1 MLFLLKKAI
10 IPLIFSANYSPCLCA
25 APPPHDFSDGR
36 EDDDEEQGVG
46 AEDPVTADDGR
57 VQVFRILGL
66 KGEHY
71 DGYLVRK

>member
-1 MLFLLKKAI
+1 MLIQNFCF
-10 IPLIFSANYSPCLCA
+10 PPIFSANYSCLCA

-66 KGEHY
+66 GGEYY
-71 DGYLVRK
+71 DGYLVGK